1 MATSIGQIALDLVV
15 NQNQFQQQMNGIT
28 KLAKKAG
35 VALAAAFG
43 TKKLIDFG
51 KQCLELGSGR
61 GPERSRCDVS
71 SYDCKGR

>member
-35 VALAAAFG
+35 VALAAVFG

-51 KQCLELGSGR
+51 KIFHRVFFSFSTISLKAR
-61 GPERSRCDVS
+61 
-71 SYDCKGR
+71 